1 MTSHRNVTF
10 LLLGLHPIQETV
22 LCFVVSQEE
31 IREGGIPD
39 SFQICQTLLQNGWRS
54 ACFYQTHW

>member
-54 ACFYQTHW
+54 ACFY